1 MKPFIDIPGASGS
14 VYRFQRI
21 GGPARLPATA
31 GNFIFMR
38 SGPDG
43 DEVVCCG
50 MARSLMLADAAW
62 KSAVEQHQAT
72 SIFIRL
78 NISRLIR
85 TAEHDDLVAKQK
97 PILVVTDPG

>member
-1 MKPFIDIPGASGS
+1 
-14 VYRFQRI
+14 
-21 GGPARLPATA
+21 
-31 GNFIFMR
+31 
-38 SGPDG
+38 
-43 DEVVCCG
+43 